1 MEEKTMDREQVSKRL
16 GILFWI
22 YVVSM
27 ALSLLGVLPAM
38 AEMMPWLGAGMQI
51 ASAIVLFSLA
61 QAGGRYR
68 LAGILGGIAAAGN
81 LLLTLIGSAGGVL
94 AMALNICALVGLY
107 NEYKGHAELIQA
119 QEDTLARRWTK
130 LFVWNIVLSL
140 VSMLLAINV
149 SVLGVAAGMSV
160 GTMTMLGVAL
170 ASIPAMVVDVLYLVY
185 LNRTRHLVEEGL

>member
-22 YVVSM
+22 YVASM

-38 AEMMPWLGAGMQI
+38 AEMMPWLGAGMRI

-94 AMALNICALVGLY
+94 ATALNICALVGLY

-160 GTMTMLGVAL
+160 GTMTMLGVAM
-170 ASIPAMVVDVLYLVY
+170 AAIPAMVVDVLYLVY

>member
-38 AEMMPWLGAGMQI
+38 AEMMPWLGAGMRI

-94 AMALNICALVGLY
+94 ATALNICALVGLY
-107 NEYKGHAELIQA
+107 NEYKGHAELIQE

-130 LFVWNIVLSL
+130 LFAWNIVLSL

-149 SVLGVAAGMSV
+149 SVLGAAAGMSV

>member
-22 YVVSM
+22 YVASM

>member
-38 AEMMPWLGAGMQI
+38 AEMMPWLGAGMRI

-107 NEYKGHAELIQA
+107 NEYKGHAELIQE

-149 SVLGVAAGMSV
+149 SVLGAAAGMSV
-160 GTMTMLGVAL
+160 GTMTMLGVAM
-170 ASIPAMVVDVLYLVY
+170 AAIPAMVVDVLYLVY

>member
-22 YVVSM
+22 YVASM

-38 AEMMPWLGAGMQI
+38 AEMMPWLGAGMRI

-94 AMALNICALVGLY
+94 ATALNICALVGLY

-170 ASIPAMVVDVLYLVY
+170 ALIPAMVVDVLYLVY

>member
-38 AEMMPWLGAGMQI
+38 AEMMPWLGAGMRI

-94 AMALNICALVGLY
+94 ATALNICALVGLY
-107 NEYKGHAELIQA
+107 NEYKGHAELIQE

-149 SVLGVAAGMSV
+149 SVLGAAAGMSV

-170 ASIPAMVVDVLYLVY
+170 ALIPAMVVDVLYLVY

>member
-38 AEMMPWLGAGMQI
+38 AEMMPWLGVGMRI

-94 AMALNICALVGLY
+94 ATALNICALVGLY
-107 NEYKGHAELIQA
+107 NEYKGHAELIQE

-149 SVLGVAAGMSV
+149 SVLGAAAGMSV

>member
-38 AEMMPWLGAGMQI
+38 AEMMPWLGAGMRI

-94 AMALNICALVGLY
+94 ATALNICALVGLY
-107 NEYKGHAELIQA
+107 NEYKGHAELIQE

-149 SVLGVAAGMSV
+149 SVLGAAAGMSA

-170 ASIPAMVVDVLYLVY
+170 TLIPAMVVDVLYLVY
-185 LNRTRHLVEEGL
+185 LNRTRHLVEDGL

>member
-22 YVVSM
+22 YVASM

-38 AEMMPWLGAGMQI
+38 AEMMPWLGAGMRI

-94 AMALNICALVGLY
+94 ATALNICALVGLY
-107 NEYKGHAELIQA
+107 NEYKGHAELIQE

-170 ASIPAMVVDVLYLVY
+170 ALIPAMVVDVLYLVY

>member
-38 AEMMPWLGAGMQI
+38 AEMMPWLGAGMRI

-61 QAGGRYR
+61 QAGGCYR

-107 NEYKGHAELIQA
+107 NEYKGHAELIQE

-149 SVLGVAAGMSV
+149 SVLGAAAGMSV
-160 GTMTMLGVAL
+160 GTMTMLGVAM
-170 ASIPAMVVDVLYLVY
+170 AAIPAMVVDVLYLVY

>member
-38 AEMMPWLGAGMQI
+38 AEMMPWLGAGMRI

-61 QAGGRYR
+61 QAGGCYR

-107 NEYKGHAELIQA
+107 NEYKGHAELIQE

-149 SVLGVAAGMSV
+149 SVLGAAAGMSV

>member
-38 AEMMPWLGAGMQI
+38 AEMMPWLGAGMRI

-81 LLLTLIGSAGGVL
+81 LLLTLIGSAGSVL

-107 NEYKGHAELIQA
+107 NEYKGHAELIQE

-149 SVLGVAAGMSV
+149 SVLGAAAGMSV

>member
-38 AEMMPWLGAGMQI
+38 AEMMPWLGAGMRI

-94 AMALNICALVGLY
+94 ATALNICALVGLY
-107 NEYKGHAELIQA
+107 NEYKGHAELIQE

-130 LFVWNIVLSL
+130 LFAGTLYCRWYRCCWP
-140 VSMLLAINV
+140 SMCRCWELLRGCPSA
-149 SVLGVAAGMSV
+149 
-160 GTMTMLGVAL
+160 
-170 ASIPAMVVDVLYLVY
+170 
-185 LNRTRHLVEEGL
+185 R